1 MNIGWTKLRWGISN
15 FWISGQSLIKENCP
29 NSSTSDDI
37 DMKLGPVTKLDKGNN
52 KRQKNIDDVMSEN
65 CDVIVFFGFMAN
77 LEQSGSRIPDQQ
89 SAKLIFSL
97 MVNFYLTKTESRTKK
112 SLKQLSCFRA
122 VSPHT
127 VALSKGTIFAK
138 KC

>member
-1 MNIGWTKLRWGISN
+1 MAILAKFRISESPYSPDIGQNTDWGISN

-65 CDVIVFFGFMAN
+65 CDVIVFPDLWPIWSNPEAGFPTNSLQN
-77 LEQSGSRIPDQQ
+77 LY
-89 SAKLIFSL
+89 F
-97 MVNFYLTKTESRTKK
+97 
-112 SLKQLSCFRA
+112 
-122 VSPHT
+122 H
-127 VALSKGTIFAK
+127 
-138 KC
+138 